1 MASPSLPG
9 IVRTSV
15 SRTSVR
21 DHRHSSGEY
30 VRTRGHYH
38 PLSPSGIGYPEL
50 YYQVFAGEVLSL
62 LQRSDPGDIVA
73 AKAGEFVLILPGY
86 DHQPGKGVPACA
98 AAMAGPT
105 TGAYRSP

>member
-1 MASPSLPG
+1 
-9 IVRTSV
+9 VRIFV

-38 PLSPSGIGYPEL
+38 PLSPSGIGYPEF
-50 YYQVFAGEVLSL
+50 YYQVLAGEVLSL
-62 LQRSDPGDIVA
+62 LQRSDLADIVA

-86 DHQPGKGVPACA
+86 DHQPGKGVPVCA
-98 AAMAGPT
+98 AAISGPA
-105 TGAYRSP
+105 TGAYRLS